1 MLVNLLTV
9 NARFHSHDTFYEIGT
24 ILQKIFISMTSLK
37 FVIFVYIQRILLHLC
52 YLRVVGLYRGVW
64 DSHSRFGSTSDDG
77 GSDSDFD
84 EINWTKHKFPSVTVD
99 LDAIKVCPKQV
110 FMPTDGP
117 VDFFCKFFDE
127 DVFSML
133 VQQTNLYAKQSK
145 IRHWNDTS
153 VDKMHAFIAALI
165 GMGLYEVPNANMY

>member
-1 MLVNLLTV
+1 
-9 NARFHSHDTFYEIGT
+9 
-24 ILQKIFISMTSLK
+24 
-37 FVIFVYIQRILLHLC
+37 
-52 YLRVVGLYRGVW
+52 
-64 DSHSRFGSTSDDG
+64 
-77 GSDSDFD
+77 
-84 EINWTKHKFPSVTVD
+84 
-99 LDAIKVCPKQV
+99 
-110 FMPTDGP
+110 MPTDGP

-165 GMGLYEVPNANMY
+165 GMVLHEVPNANMY